1 MRIKKAFD
9 SETYKK
15 IIRKSVQEANA
26 DQRNLMATNKK
37 EQLRLK
43 LIEWIA
49 ELVTEWKFRPYGAGN
64 SDLIIKLTNRIDKFY
79 GNK

>member
-1 MRIKKAFD
+1 
-9 SETYKK
+9 
-15 IIRKSVQEANA
+15 
-26 DQRNLMATNKK
+26 MATNKK